1 MTRKLTRNT
10 SVLRG
15 IAPFIAVL
23 TIMIALAA
31 LAQTRGTGKVSGKS
45 RATSGLRNVGGPLLA
60 QERPVLLGGNS
71 AERGAVVRSQ
81 SNGFAASAMG
91 PSAPFFLPPVIYDPK
106 GYGAVRVSVAIAD
119 VNGDG
124 KPDLLVANRYA
135 CPGCNGSVA
144 VLLGNGDGTFQP
156 AVTYDS
162 GNTATEKEVVS
173 DVNGDGKP
181 DLVVGNDCGGCSQPV
196 GVLLGNGDGT
206 FQPAATYEDI
216 EGVASIAI
224 ADVNGDGKLDVVA
237 LGPCPGPGDL
247 CSNGGGA
254 VSVLRGHGDGTFGPG
269 SPFYDSG
276 GRYPKSIEVADLNG
290 DSKPDVVVANLC
302 TSQGCTQGGVVGVL
316 LGTGDTVNPFQPVV
330 VYSGGSRTVDVAIAD
345 VNGDGKPDILE
356 VDFGGAGVLLGN
368 GDGTFQPRV
377 GYDTGG
383 STCCSL
389 VVADVNGDGKLD
401 LIVGNEL
408 SGTVA
413 VLLGNGDG
421 TFQPAVTQAESD
433 PRSLAVADLNGD
445 GRLDLVVGTS
455 DGNNTPLVGV
465 MLHVGAV
472 PSKTKVVASLNPSVF
487 GQSVKFTATVS
498 SGSGTPPGTVIFF
511 DGSTS
516 LGSATLVN
524 GHGSISTSVL
534 QAGSH
539 SITAVYQGSLKFNSS
554 VSAPL
559 PQVVNPATT
568 TTSLASSLNPAL
580 ITEFVTYTATVASQY
595 GGAVTGTVMFED
607 GGSTV
612 ATVTMVGDQAAYTT
626 KYTTPGT
633 HSITATYSG
642 DTNNTGSVSSALV
655 EQINRGVPSKTVL
668 TTSGSPSF
676 VGQPVTFTATVT
688 PNHGTIPDGELVTFF
703 DGMTEIG
710 TGTTTSGVAT
720 FTTSSLTLK
729 THTIKGTYPGDAV
742 FQSSTGSVTQVVEG
756 YPTTTT
762 LSSSPNP
769 SQFGQAVTFTA
780 QVTSTGPVP
789 TGKVKFLDGT
799 TTLGAAVLSGGTAK
813 ITKSTLA
820 VGTHPITAQYLGDA
834 VSDKSTSSVVNQVVQ

>member
-23 TIMIALAA
+23 TVMIALVA
-31 LAQTRGTGKVSGKS
+31 LAQTRGADQASGKS
-45 RATSGLRNVGGPLLA
+45 PAASRNVGGPLLA
-60 QERPVLLGGNS
+60 QERSLLPGGAS
-71 AERGAVVRSQ
+71 AERAPVVRSPGDRLGADPMV
-81 SNGFAASAMG
+81 SG
-91 PSAPFFLPPVIYDPK
+91 APFFLPAVIYDPK
-106 GYGAVRVSVAIAD
+106 GSGYSNVSVAIAD

-124 KPDLLVANRYA
+124 KPDLLVANRFA
-135 CPGCNGSVA
+135 CATCTNGSVA
-144 VLLGNGDGTFQP
+144 VLLGNGDGTFQS
-156 AVTYDS
+156 AVTYGS
-162 GNTATEKEVVS
+162 GGSETESIVVT

-181 DLVVGNDCGGCSQPV
+181 DVLVGNRESL

-206 FQPAATYEDI
+206 FQPALSFSSYLAYDN
-216 EGVASIAI
+216 SIAV

-237 LGPCPGPGDL
+237 LGGG
-247 CSNGGGA
+247 SNGDGA
-254 VSVLRGHGDGTFGPG
+254 VTVLRGNGDGTFGPG
-269 SPFYDSG
+269 YPDYDSG
-276 GRYPKSIEVADLNG
+276 GRQAVAIAVADLNG
-290 DSKPDVVVANLC
+290 DSKPDVTVANQC
-302 TSQGCTQGGVVGVL
+302 TSGGCSQGHGVVGVL
-316 LGTGDTVNPFQPVV
+316 LGNGDTQFPFQPVV
-330 VYSGGSRTVDVAIAD
+330 NYSGGNHTSDVAVAD

-356 VDFGGAGVLLGN
+356 MDYGAGIGVLIGN

-377 GYDTGG
+377 GYGTGG
-383 STCCSL
+383 YTGGRI
-389 VVADVNGDGKLD
+389 VVADVNHDGKLD
-401 LIVGNEL
+401 IVVGNNV
-408 SGTVA
+408 SSTVA

-421 TFQPAVTQAESD
+421 TFQPAVTQSESD
-433 PRSLAVADLNGD
+433 PRSMAVADLNGD
-445 GRLDLVVGTS
+445 GRLDLVVGTT
-455 DGNNTPLVGV
+455 DGNITPLVGV

-472 PSKTKVVASLNPSVF
+472 PTTTKVIASLNPSVF
-487 GQSVKFTATVS
+487 GQPVKFTATVS
-498 SGSGTPPGTVIFF
+498 SGGSGTPTGTVILF

-516 LGSATLVN
+516 LGSATLVS

-539 SITAVYQGSLKFNSS
+539 SITAVYQGSLKFNSD
-554 VSAPL
+554 VSAPY
-559 PQVVNPATT
+559 QQAVNPATS
-568 TTSLASSLNPAL
+568 TTSLSSSLNPVL
-580 ITEFVTYTATVASQY
+580 ITELVTYTATVASQY
-595 GGAVTGTVMFED
+595 GGAVTGTVMFQD
-607 GGSTV
+607 GGSTI
-612 ATVTMVGDQAAYTT
+612 ATVTMVGNQAAYTT

-633 HSITATYSG
+633 HTITATYSG

-655 EQINRGVPSKTVL
+655 EQINRGVSSKTVL

-703 DGMTEIG
+703 DGMTAIG

-720 FTTSSLTLK
+720 YTTSSLTLK
-729 THTIKGTYPGDAV
+729 THTIKGTYPGDSV
-742 FQSSTGSVTQVVEG
+742 FQSSTGSVTQVVQG

-769 SQFGQAVTFTA
+769 SQFGQPVTFTA
-780 QVTSTGPVP
+780 QVTSSGPVP

-799 TTLGAAVLSGGTAK
+799 TTLGAAVLSGGIAK

>member
-1 MTRKLTRNT
+1 MQ
-10 SVLRG
+10 
-15 IAPFIAVL
+15 
-23 TIMIALAA
+23 MIGNGAGHSWCENCALAA
-31 LAQTRGTGKVSGKS
+31 FTENLALLVQSAMWRGIGGGSFQ
-45 RATSGLRNVGGPLLA
+45 AQGGPFEGGYDTGGEQAVSLA
-60 QERPVLLGGNS
+60 
-71 AERGAVVRSQ
+71 A
-81 SNGFAASAMG
+81 
-91 PSAPFFLPPVIYDPK
+91 
-106 GYGAVRVSVAIAD
+106 AD

-124 KPDLLVANRYA
+124 RPDVVVVNHCTYVGAN
-135 CPGCNGSVA
+135 CTGQGSVG
-144 VLLGNGDGTFQP
+144 VLAWNGVNGFQP
-156 AVTYDS
+156 VVTYS
-162 GNTATEKEVVS
+162 GVGQPTNVVIV

-181 DLVVGNDCGGCSQPV
+181 DLVVASFFSV
-196 GVLLGNGDGT
+196 G
-206 FQPAATYEDI
+206 AM
-216 EGVASIAI
+216 
-224 ADVNGDGKLDVVA
+224 
-237 LGPCPGPGDL
+237 
-247 CSNGGGA
+247 
-254 VSVLRGHGDGTFGPG
+254 
-269 SPFYDSG
+269 
-276 GRYPKSIEVADLNG
+276 
-290 DSKPDVVVANLC
+290 
-302 TSQGCTQGGVVGVL
+302 
-316 LGTGDTVNPFQPVV
+316 
-330 VYSGGSRTVDVAIAD
+330 
-345 VNGDGKPDILE
+345 
-356 VDFGGAGVLLGN
+356 LGN

-377 GYDTGG
+377 AYDTGG
-383 STCCSL
+383 YTCCSL
-389 VVADVNGDGKLD
+389 AVADVNGDGKLD
-401 LIVGNEL
+401 LIEANEP

-421 TFQPAVTQAESD
+421 TFQPAVIQAESD
-433 PRSLAVADLNGD
+433 PRSLAAADLNGD
-445 GRLDLVVGTS
+445 GRLDLVVGTT

-465 MLHVGAV
+465 MMHVGAV
-472 PSKTKVVASLNPSVF
+472 PTKTKVVASLNPSVF

-498 SGSGTPPGTVIFF
+498 SGSGTPSGTVIFF

-580 ITEFVTYTATVASQY
+580 ITELVTYTATVASQY
-595 GGAVTGTVMFED
+595 GGAVTGTVMFQD

-612 ATVTMVGDQAAYTT
+612 AAVTMVGNQAAYST
-626 KYTTPGT
+626 KYSTPGT
-633 HSITATYSG
+633 HSIIAAYSG
-642 DTNNTGSVSSALV
+642 DTNNTGSVSPALV
-655 EQINRGVPSKTVL
+655 EQINKGFTSKTVL

-676 VGQPVTFTATVT
+676 VGQPVTFTAMVT
-688 PNHGTIPDGELVTFF
+688 SSHGTIPDGELVTFF
-703 DGMTEIG
+703 DGMTAIG

-780 QVTSTGPVP
+780 QVTSSGPVP

-799 TTLGAAVLSGGTAK
+799 TTLGAAVLSGGIAK

-834 VSDKSTSSVVNQVVQ
+834 VSDKSTSAVVNQVVQYLRGKDAHGCCR

>member
-1 MTRKLTRNT
+1 MTRKNTRNA

-15 IAPFIAVL
+15 IARFIAVL
-23 TIMIALAA
+23 MVLIALAA
-31 LAQTRGTGKVSGKS
+31 LAQTKGAGVVPSSPNVSEP
-45 RATSGLRNVGGPLLA
+45 A
-60 QERPVLLGGNS
+60 
-71 AERGAVVRSQ
+71 
-81 SNGFAASAMG
+81 
-91 PSAPFFLPPVIYDPK
+91 APFFLPPVIYNPE
-106 GYGAVRVSVAIAD
+106 GYDAVRVSVAIAD

-124 KPDLLVANRYA
+124 KPDLLVANHRA

-144 VLLGNGDGTFQP
+144 VLLGNGDGTFQS

-162 GNTATEKEVVS
+162 GAIQTESVVVA

-181 DLVVGNDCGGCSQPV
+181 DIMVGNDCGGCSFGAV

-206 FQPAATYEDI
+206 FQPVI
-216 EGVASIAI
+216 NSGNGIGGFLSIAV
-224 ADVNGDGKLDVVA
+224 ADLNGDGKLDVV
-237 LGPCPGPGDL
+237 GSSIC
-247 CSNGGGA
+247 GGSHCEGV
-254 VSVLRGHGDGTFGPG
+254 VSVLGGNGDGTFHVTGGPYFG
-269 SPFYDSG
+269 GYDSG
-276 GRYPKSIEVADLNG
+276 GEYAFSLAVADVNG
-290 DSKPDVVVANLC
+290 DGKPDVAVANQC
-302 TSQGCTQGGVVGVL
+302 TSGGCSQGHGVVGVL
-316 LGTGDTVNPFQPVV
+316 LGNGSLTLQPVV
-330 VYSGGSRTVDVAIAD
+330 DYSSGNYTIDVVIAD
-345 VNGDGKPDILE
+345 VNGDGKPDLLE
-356 VDFGGAGVLLGN
+356 TDLGSGVGVLLGN
-368 GDGTFQPRV
+368 GDGTFQQRV
-377 GYDTGG
+377 AYDTGG
-383 STCCSL
+383 HTSRSL
-389 VVADVNGDGKLD
+389 VVADINGDGKLD
-401 LIVGNEL
+401 LVAENEPFSL
-408 SGTVA
+408 PGTVA

-433 PRSLAVADLNGD
+433 PRSLAAADLNGD
-445 GRLDLVVGTS
+445 GRLDLVVGTT
-455 DGNNTPLVGV
+455 DGNGTPLVGV
-465 MLHVGAV
+465 MLHVGTV
-472 PSKTKVVASLNPSVF
+472 PTKTKVIASLNPSVF
-487 GQSVKFTATVS
+487 GQPVKFTATVS
-498 SGSGTPPGTVIFF
+498 SGGSGTPTGTVIFF

-524 GHGSISTSVL
+524 GHGSISTPVL

-539 SITAVYQGSLKFNSS
+539 SITAVYQGSLKFNSGI
-554 VSAPL
+554 SAPL
-559 PQVVNPATT
+559 QQNVNPATT
-568 TTSLASSLNPAL
+568 TSSLASSLNPAL
-580 ITEFVTYTATVASQY
+580 ITELVTYTATVASQY
-595 GGAVTGTVMFED
+595 GGAVTGTVMFQD

-655 EQINRGVPSKTVL
+655 EQVNRGVPTKTVL
-668 TTSGSPSF
+668 VTSGSPSF
-676 VGQPVTFTATVT
+676 VGNPVTFTATVT
-688 PNHGTIPDGELVTFF
+688 PSHGTIPDGELVTFF
-703 DGMTEIG
+703 DGTTAIG

-780 QVTSTGPVP
+780 QVTSSGPVP

-799 TTLGAAVLSGGTAK
+799 TTLGAAVLSGGIAK

-820 VGTHPITAQYLGDA
+820 VGTHPVTAQYLGDA
-834 VSDKSTSSVVNQVVQ
+834 FSDKSTSPVVNQVVQ